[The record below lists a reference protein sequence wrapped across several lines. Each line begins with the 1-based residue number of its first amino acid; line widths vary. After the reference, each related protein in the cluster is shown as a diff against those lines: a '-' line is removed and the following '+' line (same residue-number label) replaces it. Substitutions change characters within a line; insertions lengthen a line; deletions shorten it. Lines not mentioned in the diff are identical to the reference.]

1 MPRLLAALGFFLLLI
16 IPAHALDDEH
26 PRPFDEN
33 FDAMTVVDE
42 AVLQGLA
49 EQKRVLLILGANWC
63 HDSRGLAHHFQD
75 EELAA
80 TLEQHYV
87 LRFIDIGWRDQNH
100 AVMMRF
106 GVAAIYA
113 TPTVFIIDPTDERLL
128 NRDSRNDWGSA
139 ASRPIEEAR
148 EYFAGFATGDADMNL
163 IESSLVYQSLLI
175 EIEIFE
181 AEQGERLAEAYVDI
195 GRWRAL
201 AEEERPDNFM
211 ELAGEVDTWRSRMR
225 RQSRRLYREAYGAV
239 EDALRDMAG
248 DAEVTA
254 TTVALLDQSDPDIS
268 LRFQPFESERW

>member
-16 IPAHALDDEH
+16 VPAHALDDEH

-33 FDAMTVVDE
+33 YDAMDVVDE
-42 AVLQGLA
+42 ALLEGLA
-49 EQKRVLLILGANWC
+49 EQKRVLLVLGANWC

-80 TLEQHYV
+80 TLAEHYV
-87 LRFIDIGWRDQNH
+87 LRFIDVGWRDQNH

-113 TPTVFIIDPTDERLL
+113 TPTVFIVDPTDERLL
-128 NRDSRNDWGSA
+128 NRDTRNDWGSA
-139 ASRPIEEAR
+139 ASRTIEEAR
-148 EYFAGFATGDADMNL
+148 EYFADFAVGEGDMDL
-163 IESSLVYQSLLI
+163 VESSLVYQSLLI
-175 EIEIFE
+175 EIEVFE

-201 AEEERPDNFM
+201 EDDERPEDFM

-225 RQSRRLYREAYGAV
+225 RQSRRLYREAYRAV
-239 EDALRDMAG
+239 EDALTDMAG
-248 DAEVTA
+248 EAEVTA
-254 TTVALLDQSDPDIS
+254 ATVALLDQSDPDIS
-268 LRFQPFESERW
+268 LRFQPFQSERW

>member
-1 MPRLLAALGFFLLLI
+1 MPRLLAALGLVLLLI
-16 IPAHALDDEH
+16 VPAYALDDEH

-42 AVLQGLA
+42 ALLEGLA
-49 EQKRVLLILGANWC
+49 EQKRVLLVLGANWC

-80 TLEQHYV
+80 TLAEHYV
-87 LRFIDIGWRDQNH
+87 LRFIDVGWRDQNH

-113 TPTVFIIDPTDERLL
+113 TPTVFIVDPTDERLL
-128 NRDSRNDWGSA
+128 NRDTRNDWGSA
-139 ASRPIEEAR
+139 ASRTIEEAR
-148 EYFAGFATGDADMNL
+148 EYFADFALGEGDMDL
-163 IESSLVYQSLLI
+163 VESSLVYQSLLI
-175 EIEIFE
+175 EIELFE

-201 AEEERPDNFM
+201 EDDERPENFM

-225 RQSRRLYREAYGAV
+225 RQSRRLYREAYRAV
-239 EDALRDMAG
+239 EDALTDLAG
-248 DAEVTA
+248 EAEVTTA
-254 TTVALLDQSDPDIS
+254 TVAVLDQSDPDIS
-268 LRFQPFESERW
+268 LRFQPFQSERW

>member
-16 IPAHALDDEH
+16 VPAHALDDEH

-33 FDAMTVVDE
+33 YDAMAVVDE
-42 AVLQGLA
+42 ALMEGLA
-49 EQKRVLLILGANWC
+49 EQKRVLLVLGANWC

-80 TLEQHYV
+80 TLAEHYV
-87 LRFIDIGWRDQNH
+87 LRFIDVGWRDQNH

-113 TPTVFIIDPTDERLL
+113 TPTVFIVDPTDERLL
-128 NRDSRNDWGSA
+128 NRDTRNDWGSA
-139 ASRPIEEAR
+139 ASRTIEEAR
-148 EYFAGFATGDADMNL
+148 EYFAAFAVGEGDMDL
-163 IESSLVYQSLLI
+163 VESSLVYQSLLI
-175 EIEIFE
+175 EIEVFE

-201 AEEERPDNFM
+201 EDDERPEDFM

-225 RQSRRLYREAYGAV
+225 RQSRRLYREAYRAV
-239 EDALRDMAG
+239 EDALADMAG
-248 DAEVTA
+248 EAEVTA
-254 TTVALLDQSDPDIS
+254 ATVALLDQSDPDIS
-268 LRFQPFESERW
+268 LRFQPFQSERW